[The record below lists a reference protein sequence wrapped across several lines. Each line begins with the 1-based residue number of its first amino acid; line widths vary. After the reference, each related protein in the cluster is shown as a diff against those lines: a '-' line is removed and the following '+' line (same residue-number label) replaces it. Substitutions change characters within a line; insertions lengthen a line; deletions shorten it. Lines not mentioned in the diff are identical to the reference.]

1 MSSCAYCS
9 TFVARVRRKE
19 HMRFHGVPGGTAV
32 RGQRARCGGERVS
45 GFDLPKS
52 SQRLGTSAIL
62 VAGARAR
69 QAGCI
74 AGMTRSASIEM
85 PRASRSAK
93 RAPESINRQRADA
106 LWRCMKP
113 ALRPAGGGA
122 SHSDRTSTIAGCAPP
137 RYFTKVSGLP
147 LPLEG
152 RGSNW
157 PWRRAC
163 VVHSRV
169 HARRASRVASWA
181 GYITHSPWVEQT
193 VTAPCDSSVVL

>member
-1 MSSCAYCS
+1 MSSFAYCS

-32 RGQRARCGGERVS
+32 SGQRARCGGERVS

-52 SQRLGTSAIL
+52 SQRPGTSAIL

-113 ALRPAGGGA
+113 ALRPAGGGGGSRRQKVDESRLRA
-122 SHSDRTSTIAGCAPP
+122 AKIFYQGVWAAIAI
-137 RYFTKVSGLP
+137 
-147 LPLEG
+147 G
-152 RGSNW
+152 RQ
-157 PWRRAC
+157 R
-163 VVHSRV
+163 
-169 HARRASRVASWA
+169 
-181 GYITHSPWVEQT
+181 Q
-193 VTAPCDSSVVL
+193 